1 LPHKTFNSAKLYA
14 SLIRDGEE
22 LFKVS
27 IAGLETYKLRIINY
41 QLTNYQLNKMVLV
54 FLDQADGQI
63 KKSSL
68 EAANYGAAVAAQMG
82 VDAEGITLGQVT
94 DDLADLGKYGL
105 KKIHTVHHEALDRFD
120 SQVFTDIIAAALL
133 ALKATVVIFSNNL
146 NGKAIA
152 PRLSAK
158 LKAGLVSGA
167 IALPDTG
174 IAQPDDAAGRGFVV
188 KKTVFSGKA
197 FANIAV
203 NTDIKI
209 ISLNPNSFSVTITP
223 AIAVVEA
230 FNTEIGAAKV
240 RVTATSKIAGEVPLS
255 EAEIV
260 ISGGRGLK
268 GPENW
273 ALVTDLAKLL
283 GAATAC
289 SRPVADADWRPHHEH
304 VGQTGLAIAPDLYF
318 AIGISG
324 AIQHLAGVN
333 RSKVIVVINKDPE
346 APFFK
351 SADYGIVGDAFEVMP
366 KIIEAVRK
374 IKSA

>member
-1 LPHKTFNSAKLYA
+1 MSV
-14 SLIRDGEE
+14 LI
-22 LFKVS
+22 
-27 IAGLETYKLRIINY
+27 
-41 QLTNYQLNKMVLV
+41 
-54 FLDQADGQI
+54 FLDQSEGQI

-68 EAANYGAAVAAQMG
+68 EAASYGGQVAAQLG
-82 VDAEGITLGQVT
+82 TTADAIVFGTVK
-94 DDLADLGKYGL
+94 DDLAALGNYGI
-105 KKIHTVHHEALDRFD
+105 KKVHTVNNESLNNVDA
-120 SQVFTDIIAAALL
+120 QVFTKLIAEAA
-133 ALKATVVIFSNNL
+133 KAIDAKVIVFSNNF

-152 PRLSAK
+152 PRLSAR

-167 IALPDTG
+167 VALPDTSN
-174 IAQPDDAAGRGFVV
+174 GFTV
-188 KKTVFSGKA
+188 KKNVFSGKA
-197 FANIAV
+197 FAHVSIT
-203 NTDIKI
+203 TDVKI
-209 ISLNPNSFSVTITP
+209 ISLNPNSFSIVSPGGT
-223 AIAVVEA
+223 AEVVA
-230 FNTEIGAAKV
+230 FNGTVDAAKV
-240 RVTATSKIAGEVPLS
+240 QVTSVDKVVGEVPLT

-260 ISGGRGLK
+260 VSGGRGLK

-289 SRPVADADWRPHHEH
+289 SRPVADIHWRPHHEH
-304 VGQTGLAIAPDLYF
+304 VGQTGLAIAPNLYF

-351 SADYGIVGDAFEVMP
+351 AADYGIVGDAFEVMP

-374 IKSA
+374 IKGS